1 MGSLLRIEE
10 MTGLS
15 LLLIPLMLLVQTQGK
30 HLLIKTGE
38 PAHKPAKAKANTT
51 DYRIINKGTFMNDF
65 TQIDNRCKKNNIT
78 YFINEEKAEVKGM
91 VRQTGGCNPGK
102 SKTDDDEDNE
112 YSQLDGKDKGND
124 DEGENNEE
132 DDGNDEENGDKD
144 EPEDGKK
151 PKNRNLEADI

>member
-15 LLLIPLMLLVQTQGK
+15 LLLVPLMLLVQTQGK
-30 HLLIKTGE
+30 HLLIETGE
-38 PAHKPAKAKANTT
+38 AGHKPAKAKANTT

-102 SKTDDDEDNE
+102 SKTDDDEND
-112 YSQLDGKDKGND
+112 YDPLDGKDKGND
-124 DEGENNEE
+124 NQEENNE
-132 DDGNDEENGDKD
+132 DDDAEDEE
-144 EPEDGKK
+144 
-151 PKNRNLEADI
+151 